1 MLFRSL
7 SGVGSIVGTIGDVL
21 KETHDTSELSG
32 ASGGS
37 VLWSQ
42 QILDTFVQVRQVR
55 EEYAIIA
62 DNYFSMFGYKVC
74 RLKVPN
80 IATRPSW
87 NFVKCSTV
95 TLTGAIPAD
104 AEELIMNVLK
114 KGVTFWKTSF
124 GNYSAN
130 NK

>member
-1 MLFRSL
+1 
-7 SGVGSIVGTIGDVL
+7 
-21 KETHDTSELSG
+21 
-32 ASGGS
+32 
-37 VLWSQ
+37 
-42 QILDTFVQVRQVR
+42 
-55 EEYAIIA
+55 
-62 DNYFSMFGYKVC
+62 MFGYKVC

-95 TLTGAIPAD
+95 TIMGAIPAD
-104 AEELIMNVLK
+104 AEELIASVLK

-124 GNYSAN
+124 GNYTAN